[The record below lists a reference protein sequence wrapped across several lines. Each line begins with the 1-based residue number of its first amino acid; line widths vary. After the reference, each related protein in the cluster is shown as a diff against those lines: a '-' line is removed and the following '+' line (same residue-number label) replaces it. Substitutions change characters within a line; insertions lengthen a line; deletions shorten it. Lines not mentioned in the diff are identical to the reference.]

1 MYFCEACNYKTRHS
15 SNYCIHKKSKKHM
28 KNLDNTIKKLDSNM
42 SETIAQSTCKYMLST
57 SNVDKTIVDFYDCK
71 YCQFST
77 PHKSSFYR
85 HIKSCN
91 SVNIHNELKLK
102 LESCEKEKELYKKLE
117 KEKSEFLNNFMTN
130 ANTIINKTQDNS
142 KIATQAMQTVSIS
155 ALKYANEKF
164 NNAPALKAIENFN
177 INDFDIDNIIERKKI
192 VESLIYNI
200 RLKSL
205 DKLLGEHIIKY
216 YKKNKP
222 EEQSI
227 HTTDCSRLNYLVRK
241 VCENINIWEI
251 DKNGVNIC
259 HLVIKPLI
267 DRCVLVLLEYQK
279 ELLEEMSNGNYKNKD
294 NITAIMDIL
303 MSIDKGN
310 LVNDINKYIAPYF
323 NLTKK

>member
-1 MYFCEACNYKTRHS
+1 MYFCEPCNYKTHHS
-15 SNYCIHKKSKKHM
+15 SNFCIHKKSKKHI
-28 KNLDNTIKKLDSNM
+28 KNLDNSM
-42 SETIAQSTCKYMLST
+42 SKTIAQSTCKYTWST
-57 SNVDKTIVDFYDCK
+57 CNVDKTIAETFDCK

-85 HIKSCN
+85 HVKSCN
-91 SVNIHNELKLK
+91 ASSVQNELKLK

-117 KEKSEFLNNFMTN
+117 QEKSEFLNNFINN

-142 KIATQAMQTVSIS
+142 KIATQAMQTVSMS

-164 NNAPALKAIENFN
+164 NEAPALKAIENFN
-177 INDFDIDNIIERKKI
+177 INDYDIDNLLERKKI
-192 VESLIYNI
+192 VESLMYNI

-205 DKLLGEHIIKY
+205 DKLLGDHIIKY

-251 DKNGVNIC
+251 DKNGINIC
-259 HLVIKPLI
+259 NLIIKPLI
-267 DRCVLVLLEYQK
+267 DKCVLVLLEYQK
-279 ELLEEMSNGNYKNKD
+279 ELLEEMSNGNYKNKN

-303 MSIDKGN
+303 LSIDKGN